1 MKPSPDERE
10 RNINAFRDAVQAA
23 EKEVCGTILRG
34 SEFLD
39 AARAFLTFE
48 DFIHPVPRGVF
59 RVACQMRDEG
69 VAVNLS
75 TILIHLRKS
84 PLRDD
89 QQVVVDLG
97 DKPEQM
103 LSEYYHSVVST
114 KNLKYTMTL
123 IKEASLLRSLVGI
136 GNEISQTAVE
146 NAAPAAEIASQHIG
160 NLLAIS
166 QGHAER
172 GPVEIAKVGADSI
185 DRYNRYSNGHPSSG
199 IRSSLSG
206 LDKITGGF
214 MKGQLTILAARPSVG
229 KSALM
234 AQFLLA
240 ASKAGVPSLVFTI
253 EMSREEMYDRM
264 MAQEAEVSMHRLR
277 GIAPMNEDDAYRIVN
292 KGHAVL
298 NKLPVFIDD
307 RTRLKSSVIA
317 ATIRHYTLKQ
327 KVGIVFVDYL
337 QLIAPE
343 NPRDAQF
350 IHLGES
356 CLTLKNAAKECGVP
370 VVCLAQLNRE
380 NQNRTDSTPRMSDIK
395 GSGDIEQHAD
405 VILLLNRLDEDDS
418 LERHRIDILVD
429 KNRHGPRG
437 KVETEYLRRFTKYV
451 DRIQLP

>member
-1 MKPSPDERE
+1 MNLDPKNRGA
-10 RNINAFRDAVQAA
+10 NIDAFRDAVQAA
-23 EKEVCGTILRG
+23 EKDVCGTILRG

-39 AARAFLTFE
+39 AARATLTFE
-48 DFIHPVPRGVF
+48 DFIHPIPRGIF

-69 VAVNLS
+69 IAVNLS
-75 TILIHLRKS
+75 TVLIHLRKS
-84 PLRDD
+84 AFQDD
-89 QQVVVDLG
+89 QRVIVDLG
-97 DKPEQM
+97 KSPEST

-123 IKEASLLRSLVGI
+123 VKEASLLRSLVGI
-136 GNEISQTAVE
+136 GNEISQTAAE
-146 NAAPAAEIASQHIG
+146 NGAPATEIAAEQIG
-160 NLLAIS
+160 NLLSIS
-166 QGHAER
+166 QGHSER
-172 GPVEIAKVGADSI
+172 GPVEIAKVGAASV
-185 DRYNRYSNGHPSSG
+185 DRYNRYSNGQRSPG
-199 IRSSLSG
+199 IQSNLTG

-214 MKGQLTILAARPSVG
+214 MNGQLTILAARPSVG

-253 EMSREEMYDRM
+253 EMSRDEMYDRM

-277 GIAPMNEDDAYRIVN
+277 GILPMSDDDAYRIVN
-292 KGHAVL
+292 KGHEVL
-298 NKLPVFIDD
+298 NRLPVFIDD

-356 CLTLKNAAKECGVP
+356 CLALKNAAKECGVP
-370 VVCLAQLNRE
+370 VICLAQLNRE
-380 NQNRTDSTPRMSDIK
+380 NQSRTDSTPRMSDIK

-405 VILLLNRLDEDDS
+405 VVLLLNRLDEDDS
-418 LERHRIDILVD
+418 LERHQIDIIVD

-451 DRIQLP
+451 DRVQLP